1 MVFGLR
7 VEDRLDGAT
16 IFSLWKARISLIL
29 EENELWDIVHNTT
42 ANPVVVPADA
52 VDKATFM
59 KRDVKARR
67 VILDAVKGHVI
78 PHISAK
84 THAFQMW
91 TSLTNLYQ
99 SSNENRKMMLREKL
113 KNVHMSKGEGMASY
127 LTNITQVRD
136 ELAAVGEV
144 IENAEMVRTT
154 LNGMTHQC
162 SVFVQTIIGRENM
175 PKWDRL

>member
-1 MVFGLR
+1 MF
-7 VEDRLDGAT
+7 
-16 IFSLWKARISLIL
+16 IL
-29 EENELWDIVHNTT
+29 EENELWDIVHSTT
-42 ANPVVVPADA
+42 TNSIVVLVDA

-67 VILDAVKGHVI
+67 VILDAMKDHVI

-99 SSNENRKMMLREKL
+99 SSNENRKMVVREKL

-127 LTNITQVRD
+127 LNKIT
-136 ELAAVGEV
+136 
-144 IENAEMVRTT
+144 
-154 LNGMTHQC
+154 
-162 SVFVQTIIGRENM
+162 
-175 PKWDRL
+175 

>member
-16 IFSLWKARISLIL
+16 NFSPWKARISLIL
-29 EENELWDIVHNTT
+29 EESELRDIVHSTT

-52 VDKATFM
+52 VDKAAFM

-67 VILDAVKGHVI
+67 IIVDAVKD
-78 PHISAK
+78 HIISHILAK

-99 SSNENRKMMLREKL
+99 SSNENRKMVVREKL

-127 LTNITQVRD
+127 LNKIT
-136 ELAAVGEV
+136 
-144 IENAEMVRTT
+144 
-154 LNGMTHQC
+154 
-162 SVFVQTIIGRENM
+162 
-175 PKWDRL
+175 